1 MAKRKSLKDYVT
13 LLLVIVLQNT
23 KQLILVV
30 SSTAV
35 SLSFLYSSLE
45 LDDLLLSRIT
55 MNHLHLDVHFMTF
68 FIFHHCELTILDCLL
83 QIMTLKDD
91 PVVSG
96 KCNWHVCG
104 LH

>member
-1 MAKRKSLKDYVT
+1 M
-13 LLLVIVLQNT
+13 IVLKNT

-30 SSTAV
+30 LRTAV

-55 MNHLHLDVHFMTF
+55 MNHLHLDVQFLAF
-68 FIFHHCELTILDCLL
+68 FIFHHCEFTFLDCLF
-83 QIMTLKDD
+83 QIVTLKDG